1 MAKKTTKKTSKKTV
15 NKDIDINDVAS
26 IMDDM
31 KDLSLHKPEKED
43 AVKTVSPQP
52 KEESTLGE
60 VIEEQDL
67 TFDETP
73 KEMQESEDKNEETPT
88 VEMSDD
94 EIKETIDE
102 LSFIEEIKENG
113 IKEEEK
119 IIDKEEQTLKKKR
132 RITYEEM
139 FGTTW
144 CGYGYTEK

>member
-26 IMDDM
+26 IMNDM

-52 KEESTLGE
+52 KEEFTLGE